1 MQIKLARFAVQVE
14 VGYTAIIFVSI
25 YKRYRP
31 YLEKEY
37 AIYSLMYLSWLS
49 SSCIIFFKYNWFKL
63 FYILRKKVIEIAC
76 SYDKW
81 LVLFLAGYQMSFAKF
96 KGKERVLFHFILVIH
111 IGERAWKLVFVPSIL

>member
-49 SSCIIFFKYNWFKL
+49 SSCIISWNIVDLNYFKYIFK
-63 FYILRKKVIEIAC
+63 K
-76 SYDKW
+76 
-81 LVLFLAGYQMSFAKF
+81 
-96 KGKERVLFHFILVIH
+96 
-111 IGERAWKLVFVPSIL
+111 